1 MRISQLFL
9 APDDRLRATW
19 RAFLF
24 LLGVVALTSLFGLAV
39 ISLLGRDPAQL
50 PLETR
55 LFLGGVISAPA
66 TLLASYVFLRWF
78 DLRSFRTLGLWFYD
92 GWAKELVGGLL
103 GGIFLITIV
112 VLTFLALGKVEF
124 HIREADSSSLLLGL
138 GWNLLLFLPAAAFE
152 EFLFRGYLFQRLVE
166 GWGAFAAI
174 FVLSALFGL
183 GHRINPSATP
193 FSIANTVLIGV
204 LFALTYLKTRG
215 LWLPLG
221 LHYGWNFWLGSVVSL
236 PVSGIAINN
245 RLFDATVGGPAWLTG
260 GSYGPEASVVTTALV
275 LAATL
280 WLART
285 RSLGVSPAQ
294 AKQLE

>member
-1 MRISQLFL
+1 MRISQLFIV
-9 APDDRLRATW
+9 PDGRLRATW
-19 RAFLF
+19 RAILF
-24 LLGVVALTSLFGLAV
+24 LLGAIAMTSLFGFVLFG
-39 ISLLGRDPAQL
+39 LLGVDPARL
-50 PLETR
+50 PLETS

-103 GGIFLITIV
+103 GGIFLITAV
-112 VLTFLALGKVEF
+112 VLIFLALGKVEF
-124 HIREADSSSLLLGL
+124 QLREADSSSLLFGL
-138 GWNLLLFLPAAAFE
+138 GWNLLLFLPPAAFE

-174 FVLSALFGL
+174 FVLSVLFGL

-193 FSIANTVLIGV
+193 FSIANTVLIGI

-236 PVSGIAINN
+236 PVSGIAINK
-245 RLFDATVGGPAWLTG
+245 RLFDATVAGPDWLTG
-260 GSYGPEASVVTTALV
+260 GAYGPEASVVTTALV
-275 LAATL
+275 LAATV

-285 RSLGVSPAQ
+285 RTVEVSPAR
-294 AKQLE
+294 AKELE